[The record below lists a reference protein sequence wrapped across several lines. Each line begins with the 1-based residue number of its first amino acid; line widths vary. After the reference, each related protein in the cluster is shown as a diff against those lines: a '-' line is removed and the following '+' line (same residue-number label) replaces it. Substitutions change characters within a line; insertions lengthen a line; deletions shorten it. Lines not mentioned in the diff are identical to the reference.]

1 MVCPSIASAVA
12 GKLSLTVVHT
22 SADLHTHTQTHVVRF
37 GHAPLGGP
45 RLKQEADVTAWRVN
59 IGQVV
64 CVCVWV
70 SVCVSVLFS
79 ASLLSVSWDAPST
92 HPPLCIC
99 GLLDSID
106 QSLKA

>member
-22 SADLHTHTQTHVVRF
+22 SADLHTHTQTHVARF

-64 CVCVWV
+64 CVCG
-70 SVCVSVLFS
+70 SLFACLFYS
-79 ASLLSVSWDAPST
+79 QRPYCLSHGTPLTHTLLSVFVACW
-92 HPPLCIC
+92 I
-99 GLLDSID
+99 LLI
-106 QSLKA
+106 SL